1 MTAGE
6 QFPGQATRKGR
17 LTLSMWKEVEKSRKQ
32 MHERIDQRF
41 NDFIL
46 NTACGDLTQYLEEGI
61 CAKPLLAPASMFKG
75 TRPTAVI
82 LPRQG
87 KVEAATWQNVVRAI
101 LLDCDSDPARHQRL
115 MTLRNRIAGN
125 FRWLLSD
132 KPENLRTPLK
142 INEGLYFEGKFD
154 TEALLQSLM
163 KKLLEP
169 VGYDYSGIAILLRT
183 HKAVL

>member
-6 QFPGQATRKGR
+6 QFPGQPTRKGR
-17 LTLSMWKEVEKSRKQ
+17 LTLSMWMEIEQSRKQ
-32 MHERIDQRF
+32 MHEKIDQKF

-46 NTACGDLTQYLEEGI
+46 NTACGDLTEYLEEGV
-61 CAKPLLAPASMFKG
+61 CAKPLLAPAGMFKG

-82 LPRQG
+82 LPGQG
-87 KVEAATWQNVVRAI
+87 KVGTTTWQNVVLAI

-115 MTLRNRIAGN
+115 MILKNHVAGN

-132 KPENLRTPLK
+132 KPKNLRMPLK
-142 INEGLYFEGKFD
+142 INEGLYFKGKFD
-154 TEALLQSLM
+154 TEALLRNLT

-169 VGYDYSGIAILLRT
+169 VGYDYSGIAILLRI